1 MTSVLE
7 RIIEHLIA
15 AWLPAPSGPLE
26 HWTEKDWE
34 AAFKRQVVQSML
46 EKAAHGDVAAVQ
58 WLEEHN
64 YVSLP

>member
-1 MTSVLE
+1 
-7 RIIEHLIA
+7 
-15 AWLPAPSGPLE
+15 LE